1 MLFGFVVVSGLGPLC
16 EESCKCSVYLSLGGK
31 EEKAK
36 NKVMAAVGDR
46 TRAQEGLLQEDS
58 MVESVV
64 LEWNAGGHF
73 ADAGK
78 RLAKGVKW
86 MFGVKSGL

>member
-1 MLFGFVVVSGLGPLC
+1 MIQS
-16 EESCKCSVYLSLGGK
+16 KCSVYLSLGGK
-31 EEKAK
+31 EEKTK

-64 LEWNAGGHF
+64 LEWECGRAFCRCGEKAG
-73 ADAGK
+73 
-78 RLAKGVKW
+78 
-86 MFGVKSGL
+86 

>member
-1 MLFGFVVVSGLGPLC
+1 MREHMLRS
-16 EESCKCSVYLSLGGK
+16 KCSVYLSLGGK
-31 EEKAK
+31 EEKTR
-36 NKVMAAVGDR
+36 NKIMAAVGDR
-46 TRAQEGLLQEDS
+46 TKAQEERLEEDP

-78 RLAKGVKW
+78 RLAKGVRW
-86 MFGVKSGL
+86 MFGAKNGL